1 VVNLQ
6 IISKNMKFRE
16 FQNIGHVINEQIKT
30 EWRNRIASIVVNEE
44 KSSPHNRPFDAEEID
59 KMKQAIMLTQFKN
72 EWHTL
77 SKALQKSSSTR
88 IID

>member
-30 EWRNRIASIVVNEE
+30 EWRNRIASIGVNEE
-44 KSSPHNRPFDAEEID
+44 KSSPHNRPFDAKEKI
-59 KMKQAIMLTQFKN
+59 
-72 EWHTL
+72 
-77 SKALQKSSSTR
+77 R
-88 IID
+88 